1 MCYGEFTVAGYGGE
15 QAGPAKREET
25 IQREFGDLPFLRK
38 C

>member
-1 MCYGEFTVAGYGGE
+1 MGSLLLLAVRKSE
-15 QAGPAKREET
+15 QALRKREET